1 MNLILRILLSAVAV
15 VILAKILPGVGVD
28 TYTTAIIVAIV
39 LSLLNFIVKPILI
52 ILTLPVTILTLG
64 LFLLIINA
72 IIILLADYFI
82 DGFQVNNIWW
92 ALLFSLLLSF
102 LQSIFYSFLN
112 DDKNI
117 QGTFLTFSNL
127 KTCWRL
133 ENVLLLHPILF
144 Q

>member
-1 MNLILRILLSAVAV
+1 MNLILRILLSAIAV

-28 TYTTAIIVAIV
+28 SYTTAIIVAIV
-39 LSLLNFIVKPILI
+39 LSLLNFIVKPILV

-64 LFLLIINA
+64 LFLLIVNA

-117 QGTFLTFSNL
+117 
-127 KTCWRL
+127 
-133 ENVLLLHPILF
+133 
-144 Q
+144 